1 MRIPHTRPNNT
12 PSGRSILHTSETDY
26 TCKMHERFLKKEKK
40 RIFRAEDTCGQR
52 SREVARSGRVTP
64 VLIPAPCRLS
74 LAGERVQGWPG
85 LQTDKTPKTFK
96 QLQNTYEGLN
106 PLDQNIFKLFCG
118 TLPSFSEN
126 RGTGVEAGSGRSTG
140 LARLAR
146 VPAPEQPRAEHHNP
160 TAQGPTAQ
168 TNGRLPWSPA
178 LPT

>member
-1 MRIPHTRPNNT
+1 MKD
-12 PSGRSILHTSETDY
+12 S
-26 TCKMHERFLKKEKK
+26 LKKK

-64 VLIPAPCRLS
+64 ALIPAPCRLS

-118 TLPSFSEN
+118 ALQSLSEN
-126 RGTGVEAGSGRSTG
+126 HGTGVGAGSGRGTG
-140 LARLAR
+140 LARLAC
-146 VPAPEQPRAEHHNP
+146 VPAREHPRAGHHSP

-168 TNGRLPWSPA
+168 TNGRRLPRSPA